1 MMKFISAQQLNCK
14 NLYVTLRYVR
24 ISFHVFL
31 ATPSEFHG
39 TSTFYEKKQA
49 IKNMNKQFFKGSK
62 TTAHWMAKVAFFAV
76 CGLAMAAC
84 SDNNDDDNTI
94 LPTPDTEK
102 ECVRPDFLKTG
113 DTIAIVS
120 PSYVTSDEVIEKGME
135 AIRSWGF
142 VPVKAPNLN
151 KEYLVKYAGTIAQRA
166 SDLEWAYNNPEVK
179 AIMCTRGGYGC
190 IQLLDVMP
198 ADIYA
203 KHAKWLVGY
212 SDITTLHS
220 ASVRAGAMSI
230 HGTMLSSLASTSGTA
245 DDDKMLAA
253 LLQGNIPHYDWQTT
267 YDNKPGTARGVLVGG
282 NLCTMAPI
290 IGTEYDFT
298 SRGDIILFIEEIG
311 ENARNIDRIIYSLML
326 HGTLSHVKGIITGD
340 FYSNGDE
347 FNIGNIED
355 MIRKY
360 TLQDV
365 NIPIAHGFHAGHAG
379 VNYPLIEGAHVT
391 LTAGEHQATLDF
403 NM

>member
-1 MMKFISAQQLNCK
+1 MGKRL
-14 NLYVTLRYVR
+14 
-24 ISFHVFL
+24 
-31 ATPSEFHG
+31 
-39 TSTFYEKKQA
+39 
-49 IKNMNKQFFKGSK
+49 FKCGRLIDR
-62 TTAHWMAKVAFFAV
+62 WMAKTTLLAV
-76 CGLAMAAC
+76 CALAAAC
-84 SDNNDDDNTI
+84 SDDDGDNGKVA
-94 LPTPDTEK
+94 PQPDAVK
-102 ECVRPDFLKTG
+102 ECVRPDFLKKG

-120 PSYVTSDEVIEKGME
+120 PSYLTSDAVIESGME

-151 KEYLVKYAGTIAQRA
+151 MEYLVKYAGTVAQRA
-166 SDLEWAYNNPEVK
+166 SDLEWAYNNTQVK

-190 IQLLDVMP
+190 IQLLDVLP
-198 ADIYA
+198 ADIYT

-230 HGTMLSSLASTSGTA
+230 HGTMLSSLAGTKGLS
-245 DDDKMLAA
+245 DDDLTLAA

-267 YDNKPGTARGVLVGG
+267 YDNKPGTAKGVLVGG

-290 IGTEYDFT
+290 LGTEYDFT
-298 SRGDIILFIEEIG
+298 SQGDIILFIEEIG
-311 ENARNIDRIIYSLML
+311 ENARNIDRIMYSLML
-326 HGTLSHVKGIITGD
+326 HGALSRVKGIVTGD

-355 MIRKY
+355 LIRKY
-360 TLQDV
+360 TLHDV

-379 VNYPLIEGAHVT
+379 VNYPLIEGAHAT
-391 LTAGEHQATLDF
+391 LSVGEHQTTLDF
-403 NM
+403 DI

>member
-1 MMKFISAQQLNCK
+1 MQELLLAGCRRAARLAAHAAVAVACMM
-14 NLYVTLRYVR
+14 
-24 ISFHVFL
+24 
-31 ATPSEFHG
+31 
-39 TSTFYEKKQA
+39 
-49 IKNMNKQFFKGSK
+49 
-62 TTAHWMAKVAFFAV
+62 AV
-76 CGLAMAAC
+76 AAC
-84 SDNNDDDNTI
+84 SDDDPEPSP
-94 LPTPDTEK
+94 LPDTPK
-102 ECVRPDFLKTG
+102 ECVRPAFLKPG

-120 PSYVTSDEVIEKGME
+120 PSYVTTDAVIESGME

-151 KEYLVKYAGTIAQRA
+151 QEYLSRYAGTVAQRA
-166 SDLEWAYNNPEVK
+166 SDLEWAYRNGQVK

-190 IQLLDVMP
+190 IQLLDVLP
-198 ADIYA
+198 AGIYA
-203 KHAKWLVGY
+203 EHPKWLVGY

-220 ASVRAGAMSI
+220 ASVVAGAMSI
-230 HGTMLSSLASTSGTA
+230 HGTMLSSLAGTNGKA
-245 DDDKMLAA
+245 DDDKTLVG
-253 LLQGNIPHYDWQTT
+253 LLKGDIPQYNWTTT
-267 YDNKPGTARGVLVGG
+267 YDNRPGTASGTLVGG
-282 NLCTMAPI
+282 NLCTMAPLL
-290 IGTEYDFT
+290 GTQYDFT
-298 SRGDIILFIEEIG
+298 AHGDLILFIEEIG
-311 ENARNIDRIIYSLML
+311 ENARNIDRIIYSLVL
-326 HGTLSHVKGIITGD
+326 HGALQRVKAIVTGD